1 MSSYQLCRTSKF
13 RPRRGV
19 APIVLALT
27 LAMAGAVIP
36 TGVSTASAKTFLQAL
51 RVKGA
56 TPVLVDS
63 SHHTLYLLSNEK
75 SAHLHCTGTCLTY
88 WPPVLV
94 SKSIKTL
101 SLGPGVKGKIG
112 FVMRTRSMK
121 QVTFNSYPLYRFSGD
136 AGAGKT
142 NGEGLRS
149 FGGTWYALKAAATT
163 AAATPVKSFGKA
175 PPVSKGY

>member
-1 MSSYQLCRTSKF
+1 MLSYQPCRTGKF
-13 RPRRGV
+13 RLRQGV
-19 APIVLALT
+19 APIALALT
-27 LAMAGAVIP
+27 FATAGAVIP
-36 TGVSTASAKTFLQAL
+36 SGVSTASAKTFLQAL

-63 SHHTLYLLSNEK
+63 SHRTLYLLSNEK

-94 SKSIKTL
+94 SKAVTKL

-112 FVMRTRSMK
+112 FVARTRSMK

-142 NGEGLRS
+142 NGEGLAS
-149 FGGTWYALKAAATT
+149 YGGTWYALKAAATT
-163 AAATPVKSFGKA
+163 ADATPVKSFGTV
-175 PPVSKGY
+175 PPVSGGY